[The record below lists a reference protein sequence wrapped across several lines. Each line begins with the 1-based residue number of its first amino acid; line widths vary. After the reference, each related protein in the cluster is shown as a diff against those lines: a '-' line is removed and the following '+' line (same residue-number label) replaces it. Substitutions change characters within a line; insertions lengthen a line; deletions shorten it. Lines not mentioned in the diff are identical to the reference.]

1 MLNENIN
8 QSEQTESVLK
18 LAINRAAIEATEES
32 EQSKTGLYRA
42 PFSFGTE
49 TGFWETNSGFST
61 GDFYGGVY
69 EAGLYGQMRTA
80 HDIIAANFDY
90 RKAAVAG
97 LDYRIAPRSENP
109 TNRQCLA
116 AEAVSLLFKNMAGGN
131 LNSFIANT
139 YDSVG
144 TYGSSLYE
152 IWIPT
157 EGEGA
162 NRLHLQTIP
171 AQQIAWYN
179 YRPDNRDSIQSV
191 EITSGDNIYLIDGAK
206 LAWFGNKIISGNFWG
221 ISDLRKVVALFLAYQ
236 EDLKNYLALRR
247 LQKGILYFQENEQGT
262 SKESWL
268 IAKSFMLQYFNG
280 RSSPLLLPRGMD
292 INHLAADSPGLADY
306 RSMLEYF
313 DQKIKAALDTSLTN
327 LGLNGVGSLALG
339 KEVAFADKEKFVAHV
354 DSFIQKLNDPEAPGN
369 DLLKKL
375 TAIAGFDPKTET
387 PQIEVVNNTAV
398 RVVDQ
403 IDMLIKLLDKGI
415 VTADMIELDT
425 VKQMF
430 VELGLGVSKIDE
442 LIKLDDNPGKVSLAS
457 ISKLSAIEADYVGAE
472 DPVDMTPTKEMREA
486 AKQGLEIR
494 ASVSPSNRGG
504 TDVGIARARDIQ
516 NGKRLPLETWKRV
529 FSFISRHEPTW
540 KEQKAKLSDADFKES
555 KINQAILLWGGIG
568 AGATAKRIIDAHDEA
583 IRG

>member
-1 MLNENIN
+1 MPKEISN
-8 QSEQTESVLK
+8 SEQTDATLK
-18 LAINRAAIEATEES
+18 LSINRSAIEATEES
-32 EQSKTGLYRA
+32 EQSKTGLYKA
-42 PFSFGTE
+42 PFAFGTQ

-90 RKAAVAG
+90 RKAAVSG
-97 LDYRIAPRSENP
+97 LDYRIAPRCDNP
-109 TNRQCLA
+109 TNRQVLA

-131 LNSFIANT
+131 LNSFVANT
-139 YDSVG
+139 YDTVG

-157 EGEGA
+157 EGEAA
-162 NRLHLQTIP
+162 NRLHLQMIP
-171 AQQIAWYN
+171 AQQISWYN
-179 YRPDNRDSIQSV
+179 YKPDNRDSIQSV

-262 SKESWL
+262 SAESWM

-280 RSSPLLLPRGMD
+280 RSSPLMLPRGMG
-292 INHLAADSPGLADY
+292 INHLSADSPGLADY

-313 DQKIKAALDTSLTN
+313 DSKIKAALDTSLNN
-327 LGLNGVGSLALG
+327 LGLNGVGSFALG
-339 KEVAFADKEKFVAHV
+339 QEVAFADKEKFVAHV
-354 DSFIQKLNDPEAPGN
+354 DSFIQKLNDPSAPGN

-387 PQIEVVNNTAV
+387 PKIEVVNNTAT
-398 RVVDQ
+398 RITDQ
-403 IDMLIKLLDKGI
+403 IDSLIKLLDKGI
-415 VTADMIELDT
+415 AKPEMIELES

-430 VELGLGVSKIDE
+430 IELGIGTSKIDA
-442 LIKLDDNPGKVSLAS
+442 LI
-457 ISKLSAIEADYVGAE
+457 
-472 DPVDMTPTKEMREA
+472 
-486 AKQGLEIR
+486 QLENI
-494 ASVSPSNRGG
+494 
-504 TDVGIARARDIQ
+504 T
-516 NGKRLPLETWKRV
+516 
-529 FSFISRHEPTW
+529 
-540 KEQKAKLSDADFKES
+540 
-555 KINQAILLWGGIG
+555 
-568 AGATAKRIIDAHDEA
+568 
-583 IRG
+583 